1 MGLTLGALVL
11 SGANTFTGRDIMTK
25 TQRNTMLKEHINEVL
40 EQSEPNKIR
49 IDQRIK
55 MLGISDSE
63 LTPGVKFAISALLEK
78 LDDTSRD
85 LSRTRETL
93 SELERLVDVD
103 CLAPIPNRRAFMRR
117 LTWAISMHARYQHPS
132 TVLYFDL
139 NDFKQI
145 NDTYGH
151 AVGDIAIRH
160 VSQILSNTMRES
172 DFIARL
178 GGDEFAIIMY
188 HATEEAAHK
197 RGEKIADAIRSTPFM
212 YNGKAL
218 YVDVACGFHSLQKG
232 DTAEDA
238 LSSAD
243 LSMFVDKRKAKQ
255 RKEEAA

>member
-1 MGLTLGALVL
+1 LSAGALSKAKPL
-11 SGANTFTGRDIMTK
+11 FREEIMTK
-25 TQRNTMLKEHINEVL
+25 TQRNTMLNENISELL
-40 EQSEPNKIR
+40 EQQEPQKMR

-55 MLGISDSE
+55 LLGITDSE
-63 LTPGVKFAISALLEK
+63 LTPAVKFAVSALLEK
-78 LDDTSRD
+78 LDDTTRD

-117 LTWAISMHARYQHPS
+117 LSWAISMHARYQHPS
-132 TVLYFDL
+132 TILYFDL
-139 NDFKQI
+139 NDFKRI

-188 HATEEAAHK
+188 HASEEAARK
-197 RGEKIADAIRSTPFM
+197 RGDKIADAIRSTPFM

-218 YVDVACGFHSLQKG
+218 YVDVACGFHALQKG
-232 DTAEDA
+232 ESAEDA
-238 LSSAD
+238 LSNAD

-255 RKEEAA
+255 HKEEAA